1 MINEEMMGAFQGIVP
16 SCIVT
21 CSKDGIPNTTY
32 ISQVYYVD
40 ENHVALS
47 HQFFN
52 KSIRNIRENP
62 QASINIVNPE
72 DFRMWKLDLEYL
84 RSETEGTT
92 FDHMNIQ
99 LEAIASMIGMEDVFK
114 LKSSEIFQVID
125 IEKIA

>member
-1 MINEEMMGAFQGIVP
+1 MIEEEMMGAFQGIVP

-21 CSKDGIPNTTY
+21 CSKEGIPNTTY

-72 DFRMWKLDLEYL
+72 DFCMWKLDLEYL

-92 FDHMNIQ
+92 FDQMSTQ

-114 LKSSEIFQVID
+114 LKCSEIFQVID
-125 IEKIA
+125 IKKIA